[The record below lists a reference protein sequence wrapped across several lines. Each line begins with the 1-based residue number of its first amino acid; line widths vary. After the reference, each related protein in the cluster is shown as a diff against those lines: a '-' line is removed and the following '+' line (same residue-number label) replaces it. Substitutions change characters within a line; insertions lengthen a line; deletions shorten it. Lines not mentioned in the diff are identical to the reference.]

1 MRKGGFIMYLIKLT
15 ANKLS
20 FHTIEFKEGL
30 NFIVGGVQDKNN
42 KQNKTYNGVGK
53 SLIVRILHFCLGC
66 DTINAF
72 EDKLEDWEFSL
83 EFRIDKDKYIVTRN
97 CSKQKNISLNGKELT
112 LNEYKNWLG
121 NILFNLNRHDFKYL
135 TYRSL
140 ISRFIRPSKY
150 SYDYYDKFVFKE
162 KEYSQNI
169 CNSYLLGLDVNLVN
183 SKRELVENKRKI
195 TEAKSIFEKDDTIKT
210 FFEKDEKIDVSII
223 DLEQNIIKLKDE
235 IEKFKIA
242 DNYYEIEREANSQQ
256 IELNKLENEIVLLK
270 NAIKNINDSLDIH
283 MDVSTKKV
291 IEMYNEA
298 KVKLSEMVIKELQ
311 EVEEFHK
318 TLIENRT
325 KRLLKQRQDL
335 LKKEKEKEKIRN
347 NVARDYDRNMKLLG
361 AYGAL
366 EEYNALNNKLSQY
379 YSRLEKLN
387 SYKELLENY
396 KNEITNINIA
406 LEQQNKETNE
416 YLRTSKDIKE
426 RNILVFRE
434 LVQRF
439 YPNKKGGIQ
448 IENNEGDGVNR
459 FKISASIEDDTS
471 DGVNGV
477 KIFSYDYTMMING
490 FNHNVG
496 FLFHDSRL
504 FSDIDPRQKAE
515 CMKIAQ
521 EYTEKFGFQYIVT
534 LNEDFLDTIKG
545 ALEEKEYNEIENI
558 IVNNTVL
565 QLTDKDAEG
574 KLLGIQIDLKY
585 EEN

>member
-1 MRKGGFIMYLIKLT
+1 MYLIRLT
-15 ANKLS
+15 ANKPS

-30 NFIVGGVQDKNN
+30 NFIIGGVQDKKD

-53 SLIVRILHFCLGC
+53 SLIIKIIHFCLGC
-66 DTINAF
+66 DTVKSF
-72 EDKLEDWEFSL
+72 EDKLKDWEFSL
-83 EFRIDKDKYIVTRN
+83 EFRIDRDEYAVTRN
-97 CSKQKNISLNGKELT
+97 CLKQKNIKLNGKELT
-112 LNEYKNWLG
+112 LSEYKNWLG
-121 NILFNLNRHDFKYL
+121 NKLFNLNRYDMKYL

-183 SKRELVENKRKI
+183 TKRELVENKRKL
-195 TEAKSIFEKDDTIKT
+195 TDAKNIFEKDDTIKT

-242 DNYYEIEREANSQQ
+242 DNYYEIEKEANTQQ
-256 IELNKLENEIVLLK
+256 NELNKLENEIVMLE
-270 NAIKNINDSLDIH
+270 NAIKNINDSLDVH
-283 MDVSTKKV
+283 MDISTYKV

-325 KRLLKQRQDL
+325 KRLLKQKQDL
-335 LKKEKEKEKIRN
+335 LKKEKEKQKIRN
-347 NVARDYDRNMKLLG
+347 SVARDYDKNMKLLG

-396 KNEITNINIA
+396 RNEITNINIA

-416 YLRTSKDIKE
+416 YLRMSKDIKE

-448 IENNEGDGVNR
+448 IENDEGEGLNR

-477 KIFSYDYTMMING
+477 KIFSYDYTMMVNG
-490 FNHNVG
+490 FNHSVR

-504 FSDIDPRQKAE
+504 FSDIDPRQKTE
-515 CMKIAQ
+515 CIKIAQ
-521 EYTEKFGFQYIVT
+521 EFTEKYGFQYIAT

-545 ALEEKEYNEIENI
+545 TLEEKEYREIEDI
-558 IVNNTVL
+558 IHNNTVL
-565 QLTDKDAEG
+565 RLTDKEAEG
-574 KLLGIQIDLKY
+574 KLLGMQIDLKY